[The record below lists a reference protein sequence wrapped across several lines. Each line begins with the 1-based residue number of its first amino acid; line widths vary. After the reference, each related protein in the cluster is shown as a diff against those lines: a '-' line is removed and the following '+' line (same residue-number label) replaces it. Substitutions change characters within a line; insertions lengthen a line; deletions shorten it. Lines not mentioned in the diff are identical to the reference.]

1 MHIHPH
7 NTAFDHTPP
16 HDNALRT
23 GAMDIRAWFEGRLL
37 EGGVGGQL
45 HNSFYCSRATPR
57 MMDACWADGWRH
69 FGTYFFRSLIDL
81 LHDEPVLVLP
91 LRVRV
96 ADVMLSKSQRR
107 IWRKNADV
115 NIEIRPIQL
124 TEAHTNL
131 FENHK
136 RRFRENT
143 PETLQTFLSPTPASV
158 PCLAH
163 ECRITERDSKRLM
176 AVSFVDV
183 GEESL
188 SSVYAM
194 FAPEE
199 SARSLG
205 IYTLL
210 CELDYAKRLGKK
222 YLYLGY
228 AYNVPSFYDYKKNFS
243 ALEYY
248 DWRGEWLPLA
258 AVTDDMPSLSIKYLN
273 V

>member
-1 MHIHPH
+1 MHVHPH

-16 HDNALRT
+16 HDNVLRT
-23 GAMDIRAWFEGRLL
+23 GAIDIRTWFEGRLL
-37 EGGVGGQL
+37 EDSVGGQL
-45 HNSFYCSRATPR
+45 YDSFYCSRVTPR

-69 FGTYFFRSLIDL
+69 FGTHFFRMLVDL
-81 LHDEPVLVLP
+81 LHDEAVLVLP
-91 LRVRV
+91 LRIRV
-96 ADVMLSKSQRR
+96 ADVVLSKSQRR
-107 IWRKNADV
+107 VWRKNIDV
-115 NIEIRPIQL
+115 SVEIRPIHL
-124 TEAHTNL
+124 TEAHTDL
-131 FENHK
+131 FESHK
-136 RRFRENT
+136 RRFRENP
-143 PETLQTFLSPTPASV
+143 PETLQTFLSSIPAAV

-163 ECRITERDSKRLM
+163 ECRITERDSKRLL

-199 SARSLG
+199 SHRSLG

-248 DWRGEWLPLA
+248 DWRGEWLPL
-258 AVTDDMPSLSIKYLN
+258 LN
-273 V
+273 GDKEALLQEPR